1 MAEDGAAEGMALDTA
16 AGGPQEEQQYT
27 DSPAA
32 RLDAA
37 EPAPAGGGFNKT
49 SSPGP
54 PPQEAAGQE
63 GGVDQAPPG
72 GGAGA
77 PPPPEAAG
85 QEGATPPQDAGQSED
100 SASVLRRD
108 HSSSPLPSGEPSG
121 MSPLM
126 PTYSKPI
133 DAAEPEPAPG
143 DVPEGDPADAAFEAQ
158 CEPHGDA
165 CTHAMASL
173 SRRLGRP
180 REHQRVQDASPYM
193 WHWQSNRQAD
203 TWEPYDADTALRLEH
218 EYQRR
223 SRSCQVG
230 GGRVVDFSGMGR
242 NGDRDAVQRARG
254 TRAVRR
260 ALWYSRDPSSIG
272 GFKPAYSGG
281 AEPRDGTAGY
291 VRGWVECLKN
301 NYNAKE
307 LFTLVASGMELGV
320 SLLAREAID
329 SPNFVWDGRAWF
341 EAFEEARKV
350 KNYGGT
356 KSLRVLVMRT
366 TLKALEE
373 RRYLSSEKDPSN
385 PDLLRGPTPLPLGQ
399 LLRPAH
405 STQKHDNVPTI
416 APDCPRHPLPESGM
430 PAEVTS
436 TDCIEVGLQLQVR
449 PAPPFGSAAVRHN

>member
-1 MAEDGAAEGMALDTA
+1 MAEDAAEDMALDTA

-27 DSPAA
+27 DSPSA
-32 RLDAA
+32 RLDA
-37 EPAPAGGGFNKT
+37 EPAPKGGGFNKT
-49 SSPGP
+49 SSGAPPPEAAGQQEGVDQAPPGGGEGGP

-63 GGVDQAPPG
+63 GA
-72 GGAGA
+72 A
-77 PPPPEAAG
+77 PPP
-85 QEGATPPQDAGQSED
+85 DAGQSED

-180 REHQRVQDASPYM
+180 RDHQRVQDASAYM

-218 EYQRR
+218 EYLRR

-242 NGDRDAVQRARG
+242 DGDRDAVQHPA
-254 TRAVRR
+254 
-260 ALWYSRDPSSIG
+260 RDP
-272 GFKPAYSGG
+272 
-281 AEPRDGTAGY
+281 
-291 VRGWVECLKN
+291 
-301 NYNAKE
+301 
-307 LFTLVASGMELGV
+307 
-320 SLLAREAID
+320 
-329 SPNFVWDGRAWF
+329 
-341 EAFEEARKV
+341 
-350 KNYGGT
+350 
-356 KSLRVLVMRT
+356 
-366 TLKALEE
+366 
-373 RRYLSSEKDPSN
+373 
-385 PDLLRGPTPLPLGQ
+385 
-399 LLRPAH
+399 
-405 STQKHDNVPTI
+405 
-416 APDCPRHPLPESGM
+416 
-430 PAEVTS
+430 
-436 TDCIEVGLQLQVR
+436 
-449 PAPPFGSAAVRHN
+449 